1 MALSL
6 AHVLRSVAAR
16 RPDAE
21 ALVQVDRRV
30 RYGELWQTV
39 AAVAGFLQ
47 QRKLAPGQR
56 VALLLDNGPEYVAA
70 YYGVLAVGGA
80 VVGLNAAAKARD
92 LVTWLRHSE
101 ADWLFAATDHP
112 ALAEVRAQMP
122 ANCKLVLAGGG
133 DDAAACWEDVLA
145 AEPLLSLAAPE
156 TEALAQI
163 IYTSGTTGQPK
174 GVMLSHGNLLSNV
187 QAVVG
192 YLNLHESDR
201 VLHVL
206 PFYYSYGNSVLH
218 THLAAG
224 AALVVQT
231 NLIYPH
237 RVLETMVEERVTGFC
252 GVPATFSLLLSRTR
266 LENYDLA
273 ALRYVTQAGGAMAP
287 SLIQRWRSLLPHAD
301 FFVMYGQTEAT
312 ARLAYLPPERLT
324 QKLGSAGLP
333 LPGTEIRVLD
343 EAGQALPAGS
353 LGEICARGPHVML
366 GYWNDPAATARV
378 LHDGWLHTGDLGF
391 LDEEGFIYIEGRSS
405 EMIKTGAHRVSPRE
419 IEEVV
424 LELDG
429 VVEAAAVGM
438 ADEIMGQLIKL
449 IVVPEPGREID
460 PRSILAHCRQQLPP
474 YKIPKFIEVQPELPK
489 TASGKIKRYQ
499 L

>member
-6 AHVLRSVAAR
+6 AHVLRSVAVR

-21 ALVQVDRRV
+21 ALVQAQRRV
-30 RYGELWQTV
+30 CFGELWQ
-39 AAVAGFLQ
+39 AAAATAGFLH
-47 QRKLAPGQR
+47 QRGLASGQR
-56 VALLLDNGPEYVAA
+56 VALLLDNSPEYVAA
-70 YYGVLAVGGA
+70 FYGVLAAGGA

-92 LVTWLRHSE
+92 LDAWLRHSQ
-101 ADWLFAATDHP
+101 ASWLFAAADHP
-112 ALAEVRAQMP
+112 ALAELRTSMP
-122 ANCKLVLAGGG
+122 AGCKLVLVGGG
-133 DDAAACWEDVLA
+133 DDAAESWEDVLA
-145 AEPLLSLAAPE
+145 AAPLLSLAAPE

-187 QAVVG
+187 QAVTN
-192 YLNLHESDR
+192 YLALHESDR

-224 AALVVQT
+224 ATLVLQT
-231 NLIYPH
+231 NLVYPH
-237 RVLETMVEERVTGFC
+237 RVLEKMAEERVTGFC
-252 GVPATFSLLLSRTR
+252 GVPATFSLLLSRTQ
-266 LENYDLA
+266 LENYDLTQ
-273 ALRYVTQAGGAMAP
+273 LRYVTQAGGAMAP
-287 SLIQRWRSLLPHAD
+287 RLIQRWRNLLPNAK

-324 QKLGSAGLP
+324 QKLGSVGLP
-333 LPGTEIRVLD
+333 LPGTEIQILD
-343 EAGQALPAGS
+343 EAGQPLPTGS
-353 LGEICARGPHVML
+353 VGEICARGPHVML
-366 GYWNDPAATARV
+366 GYWNDAAATAQV
-378 LHDGWLHTGDLGF
+378 LRDGWLHTGDLGF
-391 LDEEGFIYIEGRSS
+391 RDEEGFIYIEGRSS

-429 VVEAAAVGM
+429 LAEAAAVGV
-438 ADEIMGQLIKL
+438 ADEVMGQLIKL
-449 IVVPEPGREID
+449 VVVPEPGHELD
-460 PRSILAHCRQQLPP
+460 PRVILAYCRQQLPP
-474 YKIPKFIEVQPELPK
+474 YKIPKFIDVQPELPK
-489 TASGKIKRYQ
+489 TASGKVKRYQ